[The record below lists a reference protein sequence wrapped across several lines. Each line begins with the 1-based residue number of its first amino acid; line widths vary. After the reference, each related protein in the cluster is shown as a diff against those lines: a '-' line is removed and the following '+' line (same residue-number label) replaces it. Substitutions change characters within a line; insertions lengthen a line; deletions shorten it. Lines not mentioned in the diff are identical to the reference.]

1 MNKQQLLAELR
12 RMRDQ
17 AKQDES
23 AATADL
29 QELRMLSMG
38 MRAATLGDVID
49 LVELRLTEPGDDRV
63 ERGT

>member
-17 AKQDES
+17 AKQEES
-23 AATADL
+23 TATADL
-29 QELRMLSMG
+29 RELRMLSMG

-49 LVELRLTEPGDDRV
+49 LVELWLTEPGDDRV